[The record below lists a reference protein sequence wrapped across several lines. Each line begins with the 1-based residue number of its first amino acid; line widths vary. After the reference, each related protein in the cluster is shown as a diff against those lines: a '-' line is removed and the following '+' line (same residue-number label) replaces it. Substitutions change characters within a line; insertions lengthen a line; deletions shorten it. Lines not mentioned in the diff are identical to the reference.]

1 MLILDI
7 DIGLLDEVFPFDPL
21 TSLLEIHIHDTALLL
36 LHSLASQERLVT
48 FLDDGHVVGVIGQAK
63 VIEDRLAG
71 LSLFLSSLLLTLHG
85 SGRFAV
91 DLGCERCT
99 ARAIIVRNR

>member
-7 DIGLLDEVFPFDPL
+7 DIGLLDEVFPLNPL
-21 TSLLEIHIHDTALLL
+21 TSLLEIHIHDAALLL
-36 LHSLASQERLVT
+36 LHSLASQKRLVT
-48 FLDDGHVVGVIGQAK
+48 FFDDGHVVGVIGQAK

-71 LSLFLSSLLLTLHG
+71 LSLFLSSFLLTLHS

-91 DLGCERCT
+91 DLGC
-99 ARAIIVRNR
+99 